1 MQNSRRKFIQNASL
15 VLAGASLKP
24 SVLWSK
30 NDTIAKV
37 KNLIGIQL
45 YSVRADMGKNP
56 LGTLT
61 ELAKM
66 GYEHVEHANYINR
79 KFYGWTATEFKKVL
93 DSLGLH
99 MPSGHTVMDLNHF
112 DKAKNDFT
120 DAWKYTIDDAATLG
134 QTYVISPSI
143 DSKVRKSFDA
153 FMFQVELFNKCGELC
168 KKQGMKFGYHN
179 HDFEFKEK
187 VNGELIGID
196 YREAAPASASRDM
209 YLDASGNPIV
219 EKSLYGQLAAG
230 VPGSVAGM
238 EEAHLKYGKLKCLN
252 PKD

>member
-56 LGTLT
+56 LDTLT

-93 DSLGLH
+93 DSL
-99 MPSGHTVMDLNHF
+99 
-112 DKAKNDFT
+112 
-120 DAWKYTIDDAATLG
+120 
-134 QTYVISPSI
+134 
-143 DSKVRKSFDA
+143 
-153 FMFQVELFNKCGELC
+153 
-168 KKQGMKFGYHN
+168 
-179 HDFEFKEK
+179 
-187 VNGELIGID
+187 
-196 YREAAPASASRDM
+196 
-209 YLDASGNPIV
+209 
-219 EKSLYGQLAAG
+219 
-230 VPGSVAGM
+230 
-238 EEAHLKYGKLKCLN
+238 
-252 PKD
+252 